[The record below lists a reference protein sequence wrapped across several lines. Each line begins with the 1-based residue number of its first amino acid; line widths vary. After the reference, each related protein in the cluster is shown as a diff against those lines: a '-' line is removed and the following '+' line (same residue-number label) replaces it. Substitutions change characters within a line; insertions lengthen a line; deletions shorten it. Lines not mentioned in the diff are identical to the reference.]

1 MLTQEKTEWVLPI
14 LNPIPGIPLA
24 PASPTSVLEEMRYSV
39 VRFTTSTN
47 RVSMKKILFSLAAGT
62 LIFLPSAVLAA
73 TLTNPLGTTNI
84 RTVIGR
90 LITSL
95 LGVTG
100 SIALLMFVYGGFLWL
115 ISAGVPDKVKK
126 GKEVMKWAVLGLVV
140 IVGAYTIVRAVV
152 TALESGT
159 I

>member
-1 MLTQEKTEWVLPI
+1 
-14 LNPIPGIPLA
+14 
-24 PASPTSVLEEMRYSV
+24 
-39 VRFTTSTN
+39 
-47 RVSMKKILFSLAAGT
+47 MKKRFFSILALALVLLPT
-62 LIFLPSAVLAA
+62 LSVHAA

-90 LITSL
+90 LITAL

-115 ISAGVPDKVKK
+115 ISAGSPEKVKK
-126 GKEVMKWAVLGLVV
+126 GKEVMKWSVLGLVV
-140 IVGAYTIVRAVV
+140 IVGAYTIVRAVI

>member
-1 MLTQEKTEWVLPI
+1 
-14 LNPIPGIPLA
+14 
-24 PASPTSVLEEMRYSV
+24 
-39 VRFTTSTN
+39 
-47 RVSMKKILFSLAAGT
+47 MKKRLFSLLALG
-62 LIFLPSAVLAA
+62 LVFFPVLSVSAA

-90 LITSL
+90 LITAI
-95 LGVTG
+95 LGVVG
-100 SIALLMFVYGGFLWL
+100 AIALLMFVYGGFLWL
-115 ISAGVPDKVKK
+115 ISAGVPDRVKK

-140 IVGAYTIVRAVV
+140 IVGAYTIVRAIV